1 MSLKYPE
8 LFKPMKIGNVTI
20 KNRIFMAAMLP
31 VGWLDEDHCLTD
43 ETIGYYEER
52 AKGGTGAIF
61 TCGNVPNSHL
71 EKSTL
76 TITPF
81 DKSEKFIHQMKKL
94 SDRLHPYDCKLFGQ
108 LWFGSGRV
116 MIPDLIMEGE
126 CIAPSE
132 GPNRWDPSI
141 TCREMTREE
150 IQGLIDA
157 TIEDAVQCKMAGCDG
172 VDVNGAYGGYLGDQ
186 FTTSVFNKRTDEFGG
201 SMDGQLRV
209 LTEIVK
215 GIKEK
220 CGKNFPVTC
229 RLGTKHYMKAE
240 RQAAVPGEEFEEYGR
255 DIAESIAMA
264 KKLEEAGYDA
274 FYMGNGSYDSFYWL
288 YPPMYQKEGLW
299 LDDIAPLTKE
309 VRIPVIAPGKILQPE
324 MANDA
329 IRDGKITAVAMGRG
343 LLADPYWANKARQ
356 GKPEEIRPCIGCN
369 AGCIGRI
376 FQALPMACAVNAEL
390 FNERHAQLIPAATPK
405 KIAVIGAGVA
415 GMECARIAAQRG
427 HKVTI
432 YDKAERLGGVTVA
445 ASIPDFKDADR
456 RLLKWFEN
464 ELNQAGVTIILN
476 HEVTLEEAEKMD
488 VDEFVVATGTTP
500 KVPPIS
506 GIHNDNVVTAID
518 TLYGKETVG
527 EYVAVIGGGQVGCEL
542 AVWLRKQG
550 KEVSLIEALPEL
562 LCGGKEAI
570 AATNKFMLE
579 DLLAFHKVDVMCNTK
594 VQEMTQDAVIVEMAD
609 GNKKNIKADTIVLA
623 IGYNSNDELYRK
635 ISENVPKQV
644 WCLGDAVNP
653 ANIMFAMKDG
663 NAIGKLI

>member
-8 LFKPMKIGNVTI
+8 LFQPMKIGSVTI

-43 ETIGYYEER
+43 ETISYYEER

-81 DKSEKFIHQMKKL
+81 DKSEKFILQMKKL
-94 SDRLHPYDCKLFGQ
+94 SDRLHPYDCKLFAQ
-108 LWFGSGRV
+108 LWFGSGRAMV
-116 MIPDLIMEGE
+116 PDLIMEGE
-126 CIAPSE
+126 CIAPSQ
-132 GPNRWDPSI
+132 GPNRWNPSV
-141 TCREMTREE
+141 TCREMTKEE
-150 IQGLIDA
+150 IQRLIDA
-157 TIEDAVQCKMAGCDG
+157 TIEDAVMCKAAGCDG
-172 VDVNGAYGGYLGDQ
+172 VDINGAYGGYLGDQ
-186 FTTSVFNKRTDEFGG
+186 FTTSAFNRRTDEFGG
-201 SMDGQLRV
+201 TMDGQLKV
-209 LTEIVK
+209 LTDIIK

-220 CGKNFPVTC
+220 CGKDFPVTC

-240 RQAAVPGEEFEEYGR
+240 RQAAVPGEKYTEFGR
-255 DIAESIAMA
+255 DVAESIAMA

-274 FYMGNGSYDSFYWL
+274 FYMGNGCYDAFYWL

-299 LDDIAPLTKE
+299 LDDIAPLTSE
-309 VRIPVIAPGKILQPE
+309 VSIPVIAPGKILQPE

-329 IRDGKITAVAMGRG
+329 IKEGKVTAVALGRG
-343 LLADPYWANKARQ
+343 LLADPYWANKARE
-356 GKPEEIRPCIGCN
+356 GKQEEIRPCIGCN

-376 FQALPMACAVNAEL
+376 FSALPMACAVNAEL
-390 FNERHAQLIPAATPK
+390 FCEKTGKPVPAQDPK

-415 GMECARIAAQRG
+415 GMECARIAATRG
-427 HKVTI
+427 HDVTI
-432 YDKAERLGGVTVA
+432 YEKALKLGGVTVA

-464 ELNQAGVTIILN
+464 ELNKSGVKIVLN

-500 KVPPIS
+500 KVPPIP
-506 GIHNDNVVTAID
+506 GIDGNNVVTAID
-518 TLYGKETVG
+518 TLYGNKEIGKNV
-527 EYVAVIGGGQVGCEL
+527 VVIGGGQVGCEL
-542 AVWLRKQG
+542 AVWLKK
-550 KEVSLIEALPEL
+550 KEKAVTLVEALPEL

-579 DLLAFHKVDVMCNTK
+579 DMLKFYQVDVMCSTK
-594 VQEMTQDAVIVEMAD
+594 VQRISNNAVEVSDES
-609 GNKKNIKADTIVLA
+609 GNKEIAADTVILA
-623 IGYNSNDELYRK
+623 IGYNSNDRLYRD
-635 ISENVPKQV
+635 ISSNIPKKV

-653 ANIMFAMKDG
+653 ANIMFAVKDG
-663 NAIGKLI
+663 NTIGKLI